1 MPAPPE
7 PVPARARRRIR
18 LLRWSLLALAV
29 VLLLPVVAVG
39 VFLATFDPEA
49 WKPRVAAAV
58 ESATGR
64 ALTLAG
70 PVSVELGLTPAIT
83 LEQVALANPP
93 GASRPEMLTL
103 RRLEMRLAVLPLLAG
118 EIQVRRLVLLEP
130 DLVLETDPEGR
141 PNWLFAPPTAPD
153 RPRTADAATG
163 PAEAARAAEDRL
175 GLVVDALT
183 VENGRVTWRPAG
195 VEGTAQVL
203 EISRLE
209 ATAPAGGPVRLEGT
223 LRHAGVPFA
232 LRAETGPLADLA
244 GRDRPWPLRVSLDA
258 EGLLR
263 LSAEGALAG
272 RAQPGG
278 WRLRMEAE
286 VAELARL
293 APLLP
298 DVPLPPLNRVA
309 ASGAFAQPEP
319 GAAWPVAF
327 ADLRLRA
334 GRSDLGALREGLML
348 DRLDLAVAA
357 PDQPMRAVAEATLG
371 GLPLRMEGTLGAPD
385 ALLRGG
391 APFPVEIALGAGT
404 ATGTV
409 RGTIADPRRMT
420 GVDLA
425 VAGRVPDLRA
435 LAPLL
440 GAGGP
445 QAAALPPLRDLAL
458 SARLAERGAG
468 FAGGAVLRELRL
480 DSSAGD
486 LAGEVTYAIDVRDS
500 LTGRLSSR
508 EARLGALLPP
518 PAAPGAAAPAPAAPG
533 DAAARQRAIPEIPL
547 PVAALGM
554 FDADLGWT
562 VAALS
567 DAHGAVWRQ
576 VEARLALEAGR
587 GRAVLRAGVT
597 PAAAGRP
604 AGGPLALTLGVD
616 GRQDPPAVTLAAEA
630 PDLDLAGLLAS
641 AGQPPRGAGRLW
653 VEADLRGHGRDTR
666 ALAASLQG
674 SLGVAAVQGEMES
687 GLLEPVLA
695 PLRRSN
701 MPLPALPPRIAVS
714 CLALRLAA
722 EEGVLRS
729 QAMLLKTA
737 IGRLG
742 GGGAVNLRD
751 ESLALRLLTDI
762 RAAGIALRA
771 PVNVGGT
778 LANPRFGV
786 DPAGAAAG
794 GLEAFLSLQATPDR
808 TLQALAGAL
817 GAAGAGPQ
825 GPATLP
831 DCASQLAVARG
842 GKPGPQPPAAARDDA
857 AGAATP
863 RPPAPAP
870 ATPPQIPGLPGGAP
884 VQDLL
889 RGLLRR

>member
-1 MPAPPE
+1 M
-7 PVPARARRRIR
+7 
-18 LLRWSLLALAV
+18 
-29 VLLLPVVAVG
+29 LLLPPVVAVG
-39 VFLATFDPEA
+39 VLLATFEPEA
-49 WKPRVAAAV
+49 WKPRLAAAV
-58 ESATGR
+58 EEATGR
-64 ALTLAG
+64 PLTLAG
-70 PVSVELGLTPAIT
+70 PISVEPGLTPAIA
-83 LEQVALANPP
+83 LERVALANPP

-103 RRLEMRLAVLPLLAG
+103 RRIELRLALLPLLAG
-118 EIQVRRLVLLEP
+118 EIRVRRLVLREP
-130 DLVLETDPEGR
+130 DLVLETDAEGR
-141 PNWLFAPPTAPD
+141 PNWLLTPPMAPD
-153 RPRTADAATG
+153 RPSMASVADG
-163 PAEAARAAEDRL
+163 PAGAARAAAAWLDL
-175 GLVVDALT
+175 AVDALV
-183 VENGRVTWRPAG
+183 VENGRVSWRPAG
-195 VEGTAQVL
+195 AEGTAQVL
-203 EISRLE
+203 EVPRLE
-209 ATAPAGGPVRLEGT
+209 AAAPAEGPVRVEGT
-223 LRHAGVPFA
+223 LRLAGLPFA

-244 GRDRPWPLRVSLDA
+244 GRDRPWPLRISLDA

-263 LSAEGALAG
+263 LSAEGTLAG

-278 WRLRMEAE
+278 WRLRVEAE
-286 VAELARL
+286 AAELARL

-298 DVPLPPLNRVA
+298 DLPLPPLNRVA

-319 GAAWPVAF
+319 AAAWPVAF

-334 GRSDLGALREGLML
+334 GRSDLGALREGLTL

-371 GLPLRMEGTLGAPD
+371 GLPLRVEGTLGAPD

-391 APFPVEIALGAGT
+391 APFPVEIALGAGA

-409 RGTIADPRRMT
+409 RGAIADPRRMM

-425 VAGRVPDLRA
+425 VAGHVSDLRA

-486 LAGEVTYAIDVRDS
+486 LAGEVTYATGVRDA
-500 LTGRLSSR
+500 LAGRLSSR
-508 EARLGALLPP
+508 EVRLGALLPP
-518 PAAPGAAAPAPAAPG
+518 PATPGAAAPAPAAPG

-567 DAHGAVWRQ
+567 DARGAVWRQ
-576 VEARLALEAGR
+576 VEAHLALEAGR
-587 GRAVLRAGVT
+587 GRAVLRAGAT
-597 PAAAGRP
+597 PATAGLP

-616 GRQDPPAVTLAAEA
+616 GRWDPPAVTLAAEA
-630 PDLDLAGLLAS
+630 PDLDLAGLLAA
-641 AGQPPRGAGRLW
+641 AGLPPRGAGRLW

-687 GLLEPVLA
+687 GLFEPVLA
-695 PLRRSN
+695 PLRRSG
-701 MPLPALPPRIAVS
+701 MPLPALPQRIAVP
-714 CLALRLAA
+714 CLALRLVA
-722 EEGVLRS
+722 EEEGMLRS
-729 QAMLLKTA
+729 QAMLLETA

-817 GAAGAGPQ
+817 GAIGAGPQ

-842 GKPGPQPPAAARDDA
+842 GKPGPQPPAAVRDGA
-857 AGAATP
+857 AGAAP
-863 RPPAPAP
+863 RPPAPTP
-870 ATPPQIPGLPGGAP
+870 ATPPIPGLPGGAP